1 MAGHMGSKFR
11 TILNLEIIKSDLEND
26 LIYVKGSIPGS
37 KNSIVYLR
45 KSTKIVRR
53 KTTKDKEDI
62 AAKTI
67 SKKETPKAAA
77 KSAAKKAPE
86 KTNVKKDSQTKV
98 TNVKE
103 NKAK

>member
-1 MAGHMGSKFR
+1 MENLKDL
-11 TILNLEIIKSDLEND
+11 TVLILTYKTEK
-26 LIYVKGSIPGS
+26 
-37 KNSIVYLR
+37 
-45 KSTKIVRR
+45 KILLNC
-53 KTTKDKEDI
+53 I
-62 AAKTI
+62 KTI